1 MGCCSSNTSGNNSN
15 KKALLKKENE
25 NDIGDDNTEIDKS
38 IRKNKFHNK
47 NNSFSKE
54 KFRYCSYPKAKSDA
68 LDELLSS
75 NPNFILLKVQANCRE
90 QMYPIWVEKN
100 TSIKFKVSGK
110 WRIDP
115 QYDYTNSI
123 GIPTSLVQGFNNGAL
138 VGRIGSS
145 DYFLIKDPTVKK
157 ATVSGPLYLKMNL
170 PKIRVRP
177 SGILYVKVYDAQKM
191 NYEEINKK
199 LGWNEVAE
207 DNTNFSLEKMECKLV
222 DNINN
227 MIINPMLFFEK
238 NVGNYTEMILTQDYM
253 KSLDKVENKKPL
265 KIGNYI
271 ASEIDNFFR
280 VIKQKKL
287 NTLYSK
293 NSLTAFCEKINKK
306 LILYLGGSMTQEFKL
321 LYKTT
326 RDMDIMKMSLEF
338 LYDYKERDFLFKS
351 FYKQIAA
358 KIIKNAFN
366 EINLVIIV
374 LFNEENIKKQ

>member
-38 IRKNKFHNK
+38 IRKNKFHNQ

-306 LILYLGGSMTQEFKL
+306 LILYLGGSMTQKFKL

-366 EINLVIIV
+366 EMNLVIIV

>member
-1 MGCCSSNTSGNNSN
+1 
-15 KKALLKKENE
+15 
-25 NDIGDDNTEIDKS
+25 
-38 IRKNKFHNK
+38 
-47 NNSFSKE
+47 
-54 KFRYCSYPKAKSDA
+54 
-68 LDELLSS
+68 
-75 NPNFILLKVQANCRE
+75 
-90 QMYPIWVEKN
+90 
-100 TSIKFKVSGK
+100 
-110 WRIDP
+110 
-115 QYDYTNSI
+115 
-123 GIPTSLVQGFNNGAL
+123 
-138 VGRIGSS
+138 
-145 DYFLIKDPTVKK
+145 
-157 ATVSGPLYLKMNL
+157 
-170 PKIRVRP
+170 
-177 SGILYVKVYDAQKM
+177 M

-253 KSLDKVENKKPL
+253 KSLDKVEKKKPL

-366 EINLVIIV
+366 EMNLVIIV

>member
-25 NDIGDDNTEIDKS
+25 NDIGDANTEIDKS

-338 LYDYKERDFLFKS
+338 LYDYKERDFLLKS

-366 EINLVIIV
+366 EMNLVIIV